1 MKLMPLIFVAG
12 LFMPSPGIAAD
23 RLTDQEVKALVAR
36 VEQDR
41 DRFDDALDGKL
52 KQTILRGPS
61 GEVNVDKYLND
72 FQESIDRV
80 EERLKPGYAASA
92 EVATLLHHGSA
103 IDAFLRQQPAGT
115 KGASEWNK
123 LAADLKTLA
132 AAYGADF
139 PLAANGAVRR
149 IGDGEVA
156 AAADA
161 IAKSAERL
169 KKALDTDLKKDASID
184 KPTRERIGGEADLR
198 EAVAN
203 QHLTAAP
210 FVRPK
215 AKALT
220 EALRLRSRS
229 TGLSSQLHL
238 AKPPD
243 RCNKTLELD
252 GLCIELIAPCG
263 ERFVP
268 LTG

>member
-184 KPTRERIGGEADLR
+184 KPTREGIVGEAD
-198 EAVAN
+198 
-203 QHLTAAP
+203 QMS
-210 FVRPK
+210 K
-215 AKALT
+215 DAKALRDRVKDGKPSSA
-220 EALRLRSRS
+220 EADRLLAQAAKLQAFIESHKAPTSSSAWSGFSTPLQSVAGAYGIPRSSGGR
-229 TGLSSQLHL
+229 
-238 AKPPD
+238 
-243 RCNKTLELD
+243 
-252 GLCIELIAPCG
+252 
-263 ERFVP
+263 
-268 LTG
+268 